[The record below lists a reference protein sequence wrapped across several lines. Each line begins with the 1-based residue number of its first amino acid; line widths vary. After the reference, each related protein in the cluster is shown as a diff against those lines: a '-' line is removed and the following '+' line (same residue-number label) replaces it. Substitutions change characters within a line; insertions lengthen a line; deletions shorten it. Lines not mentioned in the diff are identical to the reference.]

1 MPNTQQFGISNN
13 LISIGNLQ
21 DNNID
26 LDKETPVEQ
35 DNDKSKVESPPN
47 NNTGITK
54 LGILL

>member
-1 MPNTQQFGISNN
+1 MANIQQFGISNN
-13 LISIGNLQ
+13 LINIGNLQ

-26 LDKETPVEQ
+26 LDKETPGEQ
-35 DNDKSKVESPPN
+35 DNDKSIVESPTN